1 MPLKSA
7 KIGKSKIGLRLD
19 LVTKVLLKKNP
30 SGPSGRLPVFPKRT
44 VHERISASTI
54 LLYYRLVT
62 YLPRDAVINSFGH
75 EPSSFGHEP
84 SSLDAQSFRLC
95 WKPYRL
101 QGQCCALHYI
111 GAFHIFRT
119 KKREKTVIFRTNP
132 HFSARRNKGSSKPIR
147 FSESSI
153 FSASYVSRQI

>member
-1 MPLKSA
+1 M
-7 KIGKSKIGLRLD
+7 GKSKIWLRLD
-19 LVTKVLLKKNP
+19 LLPKVLRNKNP

-75 EPSSFGHEP
+75 ETSSFGHEP

-95 WKPYRL
+95 SKPYRL
-101 QGQCCALHYI
+101 QRQCCALQYI
-111 GAFHIFRT
+111 GAFHIFRP
-119 KKREKTVIFRTNP
+119 KKVQKTVIFRTNP
-132 HFSARRNKGSSKPIR
+132 HFSARRNKASSKPIR

-153 FSASYVSRQI
+153 FSAS